1 MVLDLIHC
9 KRTNVKHRVSDP
21 TQVRNDLGSLM
32 KREEGMPASLR
43 GNFAEETVMIL
54 FNIKDFA
61 ENILQF
67 HSIIRR
73 VLFNPLPA
81 S

>member
-1 MVLDLIHC
+1 
-9 KRTNVKHRVSDP
+9 
-21 TQVRNDLGSLM
+21 M
-32 KREEGMPASLR
+32 KREKGMPASLR

-54 FNIKDFA
+54 FNIRDKA

-67 HSIIRR
+67 HSKIRC

>member
-1 MVLDLIHC
+1 
-9 KRTNVKHRVSDP
+9 
-21 TQVRNDLGSLM
+21 
-32 KREEGMPASLR
+32 
-43 GNFAEETVMIL
+43 MIL

-67 HSIIRR
+67 HSKIRR
-73 VLFNPLPA
+73 VLFNPLPV

>member
-1 MVLDLIHC
+1 
-9 KRTNVKHRVSDP
+9 
-21 TQVRNDLGSLM
+21 M

-67 HSIIRR
+67 HSIIRC

-81 S
+81 G